1 MKHKKQGKC
10 LNFNQKKRE
19 EKQRQV
25 LISKFKRIFATM
37 KTIDTHTTFNFEQ
50 GETLLV
56 NKPLDWTSF
65 DVVNKIRYSSGIRK
79 VGHAGT
85 LDPRASGLLI
95 VCIGRKATRQIDT
108 YQGFDKVYEGSFY
121 LGARTAS
128 FDAETEILETF
139 DISHITAEDIV
150 KKSQTFL
157 GVSQQ
162 VAPIYSALKV
172 NGTPMYKSAR
182 KGIAVKPKTRM
193 VRIEAFDITK
203 IELPYIHFRI
213 HCGKGTYIRSI
224 ANDLGEALG
233 VGAYLASLRRT
244 KIGEFDVKDAWEL
257 PILVTALKA
266 QKEKNKKEKEE
277 K

>member
-1 MKHKKQGKC
+1 
-10 LNFNQKKRE
+10 
-19 EKQRQV
+19 
-25 LISKFKRIFATM
+25 M